1 MSGSSAGK
9 TGWAGGRRPSLLRTP
24 GSSSSS
30 SSSSSSAS
38 SASSSS
44 SVVDVAEPSAD
55 APVAASP
62 GARPGAWLGER
73 VPALAAEWAPVAGR
87 ALLGLVFLWFGFHEL
102 EHPGSW
108 TQYVPVISE
117 SSNLAIVLV
126 LLHGWVLFVL
136 GFALIAGIE
145 PRWAAALASVI
156 MLEIVISL
164 IVTGLSDTAL
174 RDVGI
179 LGLAFCLTGVRQQ
192 RLVLRG

>member
-1 MSGSSAGK
+1 VSGSTGR
-9 TGWAGGRRPSLLRTP
+9 TGWAGGRPRGLLRTP
-24 GSSSSS
+24 
-30 SSSSSSAS
+30 
-38 SASSSS
+38 
-44 SVVDVAEPSAD
+44 VAAPP
-55 APVAASP
+55 APVSTP
-62 GARPGAWLGER
+62 GDR
-73 VPALAAEWAPVAGR
+73 VATLTAEWAPVLGR
-87 ALLGLVFLWFGFHEL
+87 AMLGLVFLWFGFHEL
-102 EHPGSW
+102 EHPGDW

-145 PRWAAALASVI
+145 PRWSAALASVI

-174 RDVGI
+174 RDVGV
-179 LGLAFCLTGVRQQ
+179 LGLAVCLTGIRHQ

>member
-1 MSGSSAGK
+1 VSGSPTGR
-9 TGWAGGRRPSLLRTP
+9 TGWAGGRPRGLLRTP
-24 GSSSSS
+24 
-30 SSSSSSAS
+30 
-38 SASSSS
+38 
-44 SVVDVAEPSAD
+44 
-55 APVAASP
+55 APGAASP
-62 GARPGAWLGER
+62 ADVADSPADIAEPPLAPARSASAGER
-73 VPALAAEWAPVAGR
+73 LGTFVADWAPVAGR
-87 ALLGLVFLWFGFHEL
+87 AMLGLVFVWFGFHEL

-126 LLHGWVLFVL
+126 LMHGWVLFVL

-145 PRWAAALASVI
+145 PRWAAALSSVI

-164 IVTGLSDTAL
+164 VASGLSDTAL

-179 LGLAFCLTGVRQQ
+179 LGLAVCLTGVRHQ